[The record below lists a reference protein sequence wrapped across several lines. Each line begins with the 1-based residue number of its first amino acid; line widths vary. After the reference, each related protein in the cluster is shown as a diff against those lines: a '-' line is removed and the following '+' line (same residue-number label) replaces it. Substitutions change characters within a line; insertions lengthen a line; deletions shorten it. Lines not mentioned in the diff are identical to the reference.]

1 MDRELKYALGKTV
14 PIMFSYLFLSM
25 AFGIMMN
32 QAGFP
37 FYWAYLVSLT
47 VYTGAFQFVMVSFL
61 SAATGIATIAFTA
74 LAMNCRHMFYGVTFL
89 KEFKSMGKR
98 YPYMIF
104 SLTDET
110 YALYCSLEYPE
121 NLDRHQIMFDIAWL
135 SRAYWLSGTLVGA
148 LLGQMIPFDFYTW
161 KRGTST
167 MRSIHILLSILVPAA
182 LTFGLRA
189 LPFLLLNKRELP
201 KRMEYLGKVFPMA
214 IMATLVVYCLKSIPE
229 SALQDNLI
237 LLAGVAVTAMVHL
250 WKKSSIL
257 SITAGTVVYMA
268 LVHMI

>member
-1 MDRELKYALGKTV
+1 MSRELKYALGKTI

-61 SAATGIATIAFTA
+61 SAATGIATIALTA

-98 YPYMIF
+98 YLYMIF

-110 YALYCSLEYPE
+110 YAL
-121 NLDRHQIMFDIAWL
+121 
-135 SRAYWLSGTLVGA
+135 
-148 LLGQMIPFDFYTW
+148 
-161 KRGTST
+161 
-167 MRSIHILLSILVPAA
+167 
-182 LTFGLRA
+182 
-189 LPFLLLNKRELP
+189 
-201 KRMEYLGKVFPMA
+201 
-214 IMATLVVYCLKSIPE
+214 
-229 SALQDNLI
+229 
-237 LLAGVAVTAMVHL
+237 
-250 WKKSSIL
+250 
-257 SITAGTVVYMA
+257 
-268 LVHMI
+268 

>member
-1 MDRELKYALGKTV
+1 MNRELKYALGKTI

-47 VYTGAFQFVMVSFL
+47 VYTGAFQFVIVSLL
-61 SAATGIATIAFTA
+61 SAGAGIATIALTA

-121 NLDRHQIMFDIAWL
+121 ELDHHQVMFDIAWL
-135 SRAYWLSGTLVGA
+135 SRAYWLIGTLVGA
-148 LLGQMIPFDFYTW
+148 LLGQIIPFDFEGVDFCMTALFVTILIDQW
-161 KRGTST
+161 KKTEN
-167 MRSIHILLSILVPAA
+167 HAPAVIGGVSA
-182 LTFGLRA
+182 VV
-189 LPFLLLNKRELP
+189 FLLIFGASRFMLP
-201 KRMEYLGKVFPMA
+201 SLMVTTALLLIFTPGENVLKTADDGNNVSGNSAVGK
-214 IMATLVVYCLKSIPE
+214 
-229 SALQDNLI
+229 
-237 LLAGVAVTAMVHL
+237 
-250 WKKSSIL
+250 
-257 SITAGTVVYMA
+257 TV
-268 LVHMI
+268 

>member
-1 MDRELKYALGKTV
+1 MNRELKYALGKTI

-47 VYTGAFQFVMVSFL
+47 VYTGAFQFVLISFL
-61 SAATGIATIAFTA
+61 SAGAGITTIALTA

-121 NLDRHQIMFDIAWL
+121 ELDHHQVMFDIAWL
-135 SRAYWLSGTLVGA
+135 SCVYWLIGTLVGA
-148 LLGQMIPFDFYTW
+148 LLGQIIPFDFEGVDFCMTALFVTILIDQW
-161 KRGTST
+161 KKTED
-167 MRSIHILLSILVPAA
+167 HAPAVIGGVSA
-182 LTFGLRA
+182 VV
-189 LPFLLLNKRELP
+189 FLLIFGAARFMLP
-201 KRMEYLGKVFPMA
+201 SLMVTTALLLIFTPGENILKTADDGNNVSGNSAVGK
-214 IMATLVVYCLKSIPE
+214 
-229 SALQDNLI
+229 
-237 LLAGVAVTAMVHL
+237 
-250 WKKSSIL
+250 
-257 SITAGTVVYMA
+257 TV
-268 LVHMI
+268 

>member
-1 MDRELKYALGKTV
+1 MNRELKCALGKTV

-47 VYTGAFQFVMVSFL
+47 VYTGAFQFVIVSFL
-61 SAATGIATIAFTA
+61 SAGAGIATIALTA

-121 NLDRHQIMFDIAWL
+121 ELDHHQVMFDIAWL
-135 SRAYWLSGTLVGA
+135 SRAYWLIGTLVGA
-148 LLGQMIPFDFYTW
+148 LLGQIIPFDFEGVDFCMTALFVTILIDQW
-161 KRGTST
+161 KKTEN
-167 MRSIHILLSILVPAA
+167 HAPAVIGGVSA
-182 LTFGLRA
+182 VV
-189 LPFLLLNKRELP
+189 FLLIFGASRFMLP
-201 KRMEYLGKVFPMA
+201 SLMVTTALLLIFTPGENILKTTDDRNNVSGNSAVGK
-214 IMATLVVYCLKSIPE
+214 
-229 SALQDNLI
+229 
-237 LLAGVAVTAMVHL
+237 
-250 WKKSSIL
+250 
-257 SITAGTVVYMA
+257 TV
-268 LVHMI
+268 

>member
-1 MDRELKYALGKTV
+1 MNRELKYALGKTI

-47 VYTGAFQFVMVSFL
+47 VYTGAFQFVIISFL
-61 SAATGIATIAFTA
+61 SAGAGITTIALTA

-110 YALYCSLEYPE
+110 YALLSSAKVPQGVKEHDYYFAVALLDQSYWVLGSVIGSL
-121 NLDRHQIMFDIAWL
+121 LGAALGFDTTGVDFAMTALFLVIA
-135 SRAYWLSGTLVGA
+135 VGQWRTAGSHLPA
-148 LLGQMIPFDFYTW
+148 LLG
-161 KRGTST
+161 G
-167 MRSIHILLSILVPAA
+167 A
-182 LTFGLRA
+182 
-189 LPFLLLNKRELP
+189 
-201 KRMEYLGKVFPMA
+201 
-214 IMATLVVYCLKSIPE
+214 ATLVS
-229 SALQDNLI
+229 
-237 LLAGVAVTAMVHL
+237 LLAVGAEEMLLPALGIMVAV
-250 WKKSSIL
+250 
-257 SITAGTVVYMA
+257 
-268 LVHMI
+268 LVLLRPTLEEQGRRRPAAVREEGAR

>member
-1 MDRELKYALGKTV
+1 MNRELKYALGKTV

-37 FYWAYLVSLT
+37 ILLGLSGQSHGLYRCVS
-47 VYTGAFQFVMVSFL
+47 VCHRIVPFRRQQ
-61 SAATGIATIAFTA
+61 GIATIALTA

-121 NLDRHQIMFDIAWL
+121 E
-135 SRAYWLSGTLVGA
+135 SG
-148 LLGQMIPFDFYTW
+148 
-161 KRGTST
+161 
-167 MRSIHILLSILVPAA
+167 PAS
-182 LTFGLRA
+182 G
-189 LPFLLLNKRELP
+189 
-201 KRMEYLGKVFPMA
+201 YV
-214 IMATLVVYCLKSIPE
+214 
-229 SALQDNLI
+229 
-237 LLAGVAVTAMVHL
+237 
-250 WKKSSIL
+250 
-257 SITAGTVVYMA
+257 
-268 LVHMI
+268 

>member
-1 MDRELKYALGKTV
+1 MNRELKYALGKTI

-47 VYTGAFQFVMVSFL
+47 VYTGAFQFVIVSFL
-61 SAATGIATIAFTA
+61 SAGAGIATIALTA

-121 NLDRHQIMFDIAWL
+121 ELDHHQVMFDIAWL
-135 SRAYWLSGTLVGA
+135 SRAYWLIGTLVGA
-148 LLGQMIPFDFYTW
+148 LLGQIIPFDFEGVDFCMTALFVTILIDQW
-161 KRGTST
+161 KKTEN
-167 MRSIHILLSILVPAA
+167 HAPAVIGGVSA
-182 LTFGLRA
+182 VV
-189 LPFLLLNKRELP
+189 FLLIFGASRFMLP
-201 KRMEYLGKVFPMA
+201 SLMVTTALLLIFTPGENILKTADDGNNVSGNSAVGK
-214 IMATLVVYCLKSIPE
+214 
-229 SALQDNLI
+229 
-237 LLAGVAVTAMVHL
+237 
-250 WKKSSIL
+250 
-257 SITAGTVVYMA
+257 TV
-268 LVHMI
+268 

>member
-1 MDRELKYALGKTV
+1 MNRELKYALGKTI

-47 VYTGAFQFVMVSFL
+47 VYTGAFQFVIISFL
-61 SAATGIATIAFTA
+61 SAGAGITTIALTA

-121 NLDRHQIMFDIAWL
+121 ELDHHQVMFDIAWL
-135 SRAYWLSGTLVGA
+135 SCVYWLIGTLVGA
-148 LLGQMIPFDFYTW
+148 LLGQIIPFDFEGVDFCMTALFVTILIDQW
-161 KRGTST
+161 KKTED
-167 MRSIHILLSILVPAA
+167 HAPAVIGGVSA
-182 LTFGLRA
+182 VV
-189 LPFLLLNKRELP
+189 FLLIFGAARVMLP
-201 KRMEYLGKVFPMA
+201 SLMVTTALLLIFTPGENILKTADDGNNVSGNSAVGK
-214 IMATLVVYCLKSIPE
+214 
-229 SALQDNLI
+229 
-237 LLAGVAVTAMVHL
+237 
-250 WKKSSIL
+250 
-257 SITAGTVVYMA
+257 TV
-268 LVHMI
+268 

>member
-1 MDRELKYALGKTV
+1 MNRELKYALGKTV

-47 VYTGAFQFVMVSFL
+47 VYTGAFQFVIVSFL
-61 SAATGIATIAFTA
+61 SAGAGIATIAFTA

-121 NLDRHQIMFDIAWL
+121 ELDHHQVMFDIAWL
-135 SRAYWLSGTLVGA
+135 SRVYWLIGTLVGA
-148 LLGQMIPFDFYTW
+148 LLGQIIPFDFEGVDFCMTALFVTILIDQW
-161 KRGTST
+161 KKTED
-167 MRSIHILLSILVPAA
+167 HAPAVIGGVSA
-182 LTFGLRA
+182 VV
-189 LPFLLLNKRELP
+189 FLLIFGAARFMLP
-201 KRMEYLGKVFPMA
+201 SLMVTTALLLIFTPGENILKTADDGNNVSGNSAVGK
-214 IMATLVVYCLKSIPE
+214 
-229 SALQDNLI
+229 
-237 LLAGVAVTAMVHL
+237 
-250 WKKSSIL
+250 
-257 SITAGTVVYMA
+257 TV
-268 LVHMI
+268 

>member
-1 MDRELKYALGKTV
+1 MNRELKYALGKTI

-47 VYTGAFQFVMVSFL
+47 VYTGAFQFVIVSFL
-61 SAATGIATIAFTA
+61 SAGAGIATIALTA

-121 NLDRHQIMFDIAWL
+121 ELDHHQVMFDIAWL
-135 SRAYWLSGTLVGA
+135 SRAYWLIGTLVGA
-148 LLGQMIPFDFYTW
+148 LLGQIIPFDFEGVDFCMTALFVTILIDQW
-161 KRGTST
+161 KKTEN
-167 MRSIHILLSILVPAA
+167 HAPAVIGGVSA
-182 LTFGLRA
+182 VV
-189 LPFLLLNKRELP
+189 FLLIFGASRFMLP
-201 KRMEYLGKVFPMA
+201 SLMVTTALLLIFTPGENDLKTADDGNNVSGNSAVGK
-214 IMATLVVYCLKSIPE
+214 
-229 SALQDNLI
+229 
-237 LLAGVAVTAMVHL
+237 
-250 WKKSSIL
+250 
-257 SITAGTVVYMA
+257 TV
-268 LVHMI
+268 

>member
-47 VYTGAFQFVMVSFL
+47 VYTGAFQFVIVSFL
-61 SAATGIATIAFTA
+61 SAGAGIATIALTA

-121 NLDRHQIMFDIAWL
+121 ELDHHQVMFDIAWL
-135 SRAYWLSGTLVGA
+135 SRAYWLIGTLVGA
-148 LLGQMIPFDFYTW
+148 LLGQIIPFDFEGVDFCMTALFVTILIDQW
-161 KRGTST
+161 KKTEN
-167 MRSIHILLSILVPAA
+167 HAPAVIGGVSA
-182 LTFGLRA
+182 VV
-189 LPFLLLNKRELP
+189 FLLIFGASRFMLP
-201 KRMEYLGKVFPMA
+201 SLMVTTALLLIFTPGENILKTTDDRNNVSGNSAVGK
-214 IMATLVVYCLKSIPE
+214 
-229 SALQDNLI
+229 
-237 LLAGVAVTAMVHL
+237 
-250 WKKSSIL
+250 
-257 SITAGTVVYMA
+257 TV
-268 LVHMI
+268 

>member
-1 MDRELKYALGKTV
+1 MNRELKYALGKTI

-47 VYTGAFQFVMVSFL
+47 VYTGAFQFVIVSFL
-61 SAATGIATIAFTA
+61 SAGAGIATIALTA

-121 NLDRHQIMFDIAWL
+121 ELDHHQVMFDIAWL
-135 SRAYWLSGTLVGA
+135 SCVYWLIGTLVGA
-148 LLGQMIPFDFYTW
+148 LLGQIIPFDFEGVDFCMTALFVTILIDQW
-161 KRGTST
+161 KKTED
-167 MRSIHILLSILVPAA
+167 HAPAVIGGVSA
-182 LTFGLRA
+182 VV
-189 LPFLLLNKRELP
+189 FLLIFGAARFMLP
-201 KRMEYLGKVFPMA
+201 SLMVTTALLLIFTPGENILKTADDGNNVSGNSAVGK
-214 IMATLVVYCLKSIPE
+214 
-229 SALQDNLI
+229 
-237 LLAGVAVTAMVHL
+237 
-250 WKKSSIL
+250 
-257 SITAGTVVYMA
+257 TV
-268 LVHMI
+268 

>member
-1 MDRELKYALGKTV
+1 MNRELKYALGKTI

-47 VYTGAFQFVMVSFL
+47 VYTGAFQFVIISFL
-61 SAATGIATIAFTA
+61 SAGAGITTIALTA

-121 NLDRHQIMFDIAWL
+121 ELDHHQVMFDIAWL
-135 SRAYWLSGTLVGA
+135 SCVYWLIGTLVGA
-148 LLGQMIPFDFYTW
+148 LLGQIIPFDFEGVDFCMTALFVTILIDQW
-161 KRGTST
+161 KKTED
-167 MRSIHILLSILVPAA
+167 HAPAVIGGVSA
-182 LTFGLRA
+182 VV
-189 LPFLLLNKRELP
+189 FLLIFGASRFMLP
-201 KRMEYLGKVFPMA
+201 SLMVTTALLLIFTPGENVLKTADDGNNVSGNSAVGK
-214 IMATLVVYCLKSIPE
+214 
-229 SALQDNLI
+229 
-237 LLAGVAVTAMVHL
+237 
-250 WKKSSIL
+250 
-257 SITAGTVVYMA
+257 TV
-268 LVHMI
+268 

>member
-1 MDRELKYALGKTV
+1 MNRELKYALGKTI

-47 VYTGAFQFVMVSFL
+47 VYTGAFQFVIISFL
-61 SAATGIATIAFTA
+61 SAGAGITTIALTA

-110 YALYCSLEYPE
+110 YALYCSLEYPKE
-121 NLDRHQIMFDIAWL
+121 LDHHQVMFDIAWL
-135 SRAYWLSGTLVGA
+135 SCVYWLIGTLVGA
-148 LLGQMIPFDFYTW
+148 LLGQIIPFDFEGVDFCMTALFVTILIDQW
-161 KRGTST
+161 KKTED
-167 MRSIHILLSILVPAA
+167 HAPAVIGGVSA
-182 LTFGLRA
+182 VV
-189 LPFLLLNKRELP
+189 FLLIFGAARFMLP
-201 KRMEYLGKVFPMA
+201 SLMVTTALLLIFTPGENILKTADDGNNVSGNSAVGK
-214 IMATLVVYCLKSIPE
+214 
-229 SALQDNLI
+229 
-237 LLAGVAVTAMVHL
+237 
-250 WKKSSIL
+250 
-257 SITAGTVVYMA
+257 TV
-268 LVHMI
+268 

>member
-1 MDRELKYALGKTV
+1 MNRELKYALVKTI

-47 VYTGAFQFVMVSFL
+47 VYTGAFQFVIVSFL
-61 SAATGIATIAFTA
+61 AAGAGIVTIALTA

-110 YALYCSLEYPE
+110 YALYCSLEYPKD
-121 NLDRHQIMFDIAWL
+121 LDHHQIMFDIAWL
-135 SRAYWLSGTLVGA
+135 SRAYWLVGTLAGA
-148 LLGQMIPFDFYTW
+148 LLGQIIPFDFEGVDFCMTALFVTILIDQW
-161 KRGTST
+161 KKSE
-167 MRSIHILLSILVPAA
+167 HHAPAVLGGISA
-182 LTFGLRA
+182 VA
-189 LPFLLLNKRELP
+189 FLLLFGASRFMLP
-201 KRMEYLGKVFPMA
+201 SLMVTTALLLIFTPGERILETAAAGKNV
-214 IMATLVVYCLKSIPE
+214 
-229 SALQDNLI
+229 
-237 LLAGVAVTAMVHL
+237 
-250 WKKSSIL
+250 
-257 SITAGTVVYMA
+257 
-268 LVHMI
+268 

>member
-1 MDRELKYALGKTV
+1 MNRELKYALGKTV

-37 FYWAYLVSLT
+37 FYWAYLV
-47 VYTGAFQFVMVSFL
+47 
-61 SAATGIATIAFTA
+61 TA

-148 LLGQMIPFDFYTW
+148 LLGQMIPFDFDGVDFCMTALFVTILIDQW
-161 KRGTST
+161 KKCRNHAPAVLGGTS
-167 MRSIHILLSILVPAA
+167 AA
-182 LTFGLRA
+182 A
-189 LPFLLLNKRELP
+189 FLLVFGASRFMLP
-201 KRMEYLGKVFPMA
+201 SLLVTTVLLLIFTPGKEEQV
-214 IMATLVVYCLKSIPE
+214 
-229 SALQDNLI
+229 Q
-237 LLAGVAVTAMVHL
+237 
-250 WKKSSIL
+250 
-257 SITAGTVVYMA
+257 
-268 LVHMI
+268 